1 VVERLEIPKLRL
13 TLQPK
18 VEARVKV
25 TPIRA
30 ITQPL
35 TELELQQPRRTI
47 RGD

>member
-18 VEARVKV
+18 VEAKV

-30 ITQPL
+30 IM
-35 TELELQQPRRTI
+35 ESERIEQQLRRAN
-47 RGD
+47 RAD